1 MVSLLRKLLKE
12 KVSEALTSVLPVTVI
27 VLLLSFTLAPM
38 PVGTL
43 MLFILGAIL
52 LIVGMGFFS
61 LGADI
66 AMMPVGDAMGRKL
79 TTTKSMALVALICLV
94 IGVSVT
100 IAEPDLQVLAGQ
112 VPAVPDMVI
121 ILTVAAGVGVFLVL
135 ALVRMKLRIP
145 LRYFLL
151 VLYALV
157 FILAFFVH
165 ESFLAVAF
173 DSGGVTT
180 GPITVPFILA
190 FGAGLAVMSGRDED
204 SFGVVAIC
212 SVGPILAVMVLGL
225 MYDTSEI
232 NYTASVIPTVLT
244 SQEAGELFLDEL
256 PDYLQEV
263 AFGLAPIILF
273 FAVFQIVSLRL
284 KKRSLVKILIGIAY
298 TFIGLVLFL
307 LGANVGF
314 MPAGSFL
321 GEELASNCPG
331 WVLVVIG
338 CVVGYFIVAAE
349 PAVYALNKQVEEV
362 TGGAVSQRA
371 IRISLSIGVAVS
383 IGIAMLRVWLQ
394 IPIMYFLVPGYLAAI
409 VLTFFVPKMFTSIA
423 FDSGGVA
430 SGPMTATFLL
440 PFAMG
445 ACEAFGGNVLTDA
458 FGVVA
463 MVAMTPLI
471 TVQILGLVYK
481 HKLAKIQAA
490 PDATALAAADDI
502 VDYSEEE
509 V

>member
-1 MVSLLRKLLKE
+1 M
-12 KVSEALTSVLPVTVI
+12 SEALTSVLPVTVI

-66 AMMPVGDAMGRKL
+66 AMMPIGDSMGRKL
-79 TTTKSMALVALICLV
+79 TTTKSVALVALICLV

-100 IAEPDLQVLAGQ
+100 IAEPDLQVLARQ

-121 ILTVAAGVGVFLVL
+121 ILTVAVGVGVFLVL

-145 LRYFLL
+145 LHYFLIA
-151 VLYALV
+151 LYALV
-157 FILAFFVH
+157 FGLAFFVPD
-165 ESFLAVAF
+165 SFLAVAF

-225 MYDTSEI
+225 AYDASEI
-232 NYTASVIPTVLT
+232 DYTPFTVPSVWT
-244 SQEAGELFLDEL
+244 SQAAGELFLEEL
-256 PDYLQEV
+256 PDYLEEV
-263 AFGLAPIILF
+263 AFGLAPIVVF
-273 FAVFQIVSLRL
+273 FVIFQVVSLRL
-284 KKRSLVKILIGIAY
+284 KKRSLVKIVVGIAY
-298 TFIGLVLFL
+298 TYIGLVLFL

-314 MPAGSFL
+314 MPAGSYL
-321 GEELASNCPG
+321 GEALAKNAPG
-331 WVLVVIG
+331 WVLVAIG

-362 TGGAVSQRA
+362 TGGAVSHRA
-371 IRISLSIGVAVS
+371 IGVSLSIGVAVS

-394 IPIMYFLVPGYLAAI
+394 IPIMYFLVPGYLAALA
-409 VLTFFVPKMFTSIA
+409 LTFFVPKMFTSIA

-445 ACEAFGGNVLTDA
+445 ACNAFGGDVLTDA

-471 TVQILGLVYK
+471 TVQILGLVYQR
-481 HKLAKIQAA
+481 KLAKIQAEA
-490 PDATALAAADDI
+490 ASDVRELAADDI